1 MNYTLITSNRFND
14 GGFTF
19 VEVIVYLAITLA
31 MYSIMN
37 IGLGSLEKRKLYLE
51 AKEVK
56 LALNEAQ
63 DLAMLKGNNVL
74 VRFNVSDNFY
84 TIIDDVG
91 DYETLRMI
99 VVKDPVYIK
108 LVNTSSNNRTVH
120 YTYRGTVSSGA
131 TIQMQ
136 TPRYSIDITVSVAT
150 GRVKIGEI
158 IKKKGT

>member
-1 MNYTLITSNRFND
+1 
-14 GGFTF
+14 
-19 VEVIVYLAITLA
+19 
-31 MYSIMN
+31 
-37 IGLGSLEKRKLYLE
+37 
-51 AKEVK
+51 
-56 LALNEAQ
+56 
-63 DLAMLKGNNVL
+63 
-74 VRFNVSDNFY
+74 
-84 TIIDDVG
+84 
-91 DYETLRMI
+91 MI